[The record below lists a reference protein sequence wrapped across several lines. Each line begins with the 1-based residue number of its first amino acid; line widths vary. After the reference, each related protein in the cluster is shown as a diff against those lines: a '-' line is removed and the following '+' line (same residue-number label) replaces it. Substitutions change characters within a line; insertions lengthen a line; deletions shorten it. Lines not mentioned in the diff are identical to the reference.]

1 MKPRGRPT
9 APAES
14 RPRLPRERT
23 TFVGREADIAAIRRL
38 FEDGAQLVTLL
49 GPPGIGKTRL
59 SLQVARSLGGDAT
72 FCDLVE
78 ARDRSAVLTAAA
90 IALGVSVEAP
100 MSDEA
105 LARLIG
111 RALDQRGEALLVL
124 DNAEQIA
131 RDVAALAALWL
142 DLAPA
147 ALLLVTSRERLR
159 IPGEHALVLGPLG
172 VPPARETSP
181 EALLA
186 SEAVTLLCDR
196 ARAARAAFSAS
207 PEDAAALAEI
217 VRRVE
222 GVPLAIELC
231 AARLGVLAPR
241 QLLARLALRLD
252 ILATDLRGAPE
263 RQAHLRGAIDWSW
276 NLLDERERS
285 ALAQTSVFRGGF
297 DLDAAEAVLDLGAPA
312 AGPAVLGAPA
322 AGPVLGAPAAGP
334 AVLDALAA
342 LHDKSLV
349 ASDAEGD
356 ARAPRRYRLYESL
369 REYAAEKL
377 AERPDGAAERAADRH
392 ARHFADAGAR
402 WAAAARGRD
411 FSAGLAALARESGN
425 LEAAGR
431 WAAERGDLDQAME
444 IALCLEPLAI
454 VRGPVMPYLS
464 SLEAALATAGDR
476 LSPRTASRAFGS
488 LGVAESRVGR
498 PGPAIASFQ
507 RAVELATASG
517 DVRSLPFLLA
527 KLGNQHCVTGD
538 QAAAEE
544 AFRRA
549 RELLDANDDPPV
561 RGVFCRH
568 NAFFLWRAG
577 KVSEARRE
585 GERARAL
592 LQEDGD
598 RRELAYVL
606 CDLAASYLDAGELDS
621 ATGTLEAALAL
632 LRELQYRRVES
643 RSLLLVALARRE
655 QGRFDE
661 AQAALDRALQ
671 LPVEDGDRGAE
682 GFALWHLACLALERG
697 DAEKAR
703 QLGEEALV
711 RYVEMGDGHLIAHA
725 RMVLGAALARLGDTA
740 AAESEFDL
748 ADALLANGAPHVRDA
763 LALFRA
769 HVSLARAAACAP
781 SANAEETRRATSA
794 NAEEARRATSA
805 NAEET
810 HSAAAIGILRDFDAR
825 ATGLPLA
832 NERFARRV
840 LVNALA
846 APAPPPRE
854 PRPPRAPRAVQA
866 ALIVG
871 DDGRW
876 FRLEERREVNLE
888 RRAAL
893 RRILASLARRRVH
906 APGTALTLDEV
917 LEAGWPGERV
927 SVEAGAARVYNAIQR
942 LRKLG
947 LESIL
952 RTRDDGYLLDADT
965 STEIAHRQDP

>member
-1 MKPRGRPT
+1 MTSPRASQRWRASQGT
-9 APAES
+9 S
-14 RPRLPRERT
+14 RPP
-23 TFVGREADIAAIRRL
+23 G
-38 FEDGAQLVTLL
+38 G
-49 GPPGIGKTRL
+49 GPP
-59 SLQVARSLGGDAT
+59 
-72 FCDLVE
+72 
-78 ARDRSAVLTAAA
+78 
-90 IALGVSVEAP
+90 
-100 MSDEA
+100 
-105 LARLIG
+105 
-111 RALDQRGEALLVL
+111 
-124 DNAEQIA
+124 
-131 RDVAALAALWL
+131 
-142 DLAPA
+142 
-147 ALLLVTSRERLR
+147 
-159 IPGEHALVLGPLG
+159 
-172 VPPARETSP
+172 
-181 EALLA
+181 
-186 SEAVTLLCDR
+186 SEA
-196 ARAARAAFSAS
+196 
-207 PEDAAALAEI
+207 
-217 VRRVE
+217 
-222 GVPLAIELC
+222 
-231 AARLGVLAPR
+231 
-241 QLLARLALRLD
+241 
-252 ILATDLRGAPE
+252 
-263 RQAHLRGAIDWSW
+263 
-276 NLLDERERS
+276 
-285 ALAQTSVFRGGF
+285 TSI
-297 DLDAAEAVLDLGAPA
+297 
-312 AGPAVLGAPA
+312 
-322 AGPVLGAPAAGP
+322 
-334 AVLDALAA
+334 
-342 LHDKSLV
+342 
-349 ASDAEGD
+349 
-356 ARAPRRYRLYESL
+356 
-369 REYAAEKL
+369 
-377 AERPDGAAERAADRH
+377 RP
-392 ARHFADAGAR
+392 
-402 WAAAARGRD
+402 
-411 FSAGLAALARESGN
+411 S
-425 LEAAGR
+425 
-431 WAAERGDLDQAME
+431 E

-464 SLEAALATAGDR
+464 SLEAALADAGDR

-781 SANAEETRRATSA
+781 SGDGKETHRAPSGDGKEAHSAPSGDGKEAHSATSGDGK
-794 NAEEARRATSA
+794 EAHSATSA